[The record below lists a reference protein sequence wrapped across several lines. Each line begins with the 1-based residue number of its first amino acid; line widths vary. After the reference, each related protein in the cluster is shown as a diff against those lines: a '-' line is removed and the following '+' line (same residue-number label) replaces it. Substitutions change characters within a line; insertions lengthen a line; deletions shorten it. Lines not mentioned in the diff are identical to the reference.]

1 MVLQKLLQFPL
12 GFNAGQEVRQLQFD
26 KIDELKEKSHK
37 RKPGPLGISEYYSVL
52 LPLVRLDGIWQI
64 LFQVRSNDLSTQPGE
79 VGLPG
84 GRVEPT
90 ESRSE
95 AALRESEEELGV
107 SKNRIELLTELDYLV
122 TPYNLI
128 IYAFAGRLDISSL
141 SDIPYNPAEVRE
153 IFSVPLQ
160 FFLENSPEIY
170 RVEVT
175 VQPDKDF
182 PYHLIPGG
190 KDYDW
195 RQGEYPVFF
204 YRYDNHIIWGFTARL
219 IRAFLELW
227 EEAVMSG

>member
-1 MVLQKLLQFPL
+1 
-12 GFNAGQEVRQLQFD
+12 
-26 KIDELKEKSHK
+26 
-37 RKPGPLGISEYYSVL
+37 VL